1 MTKRT
6 KRKIAAALILVL
18 LLGTAFGEPIVKL
31 GKELTF
37 YWFDHTETELQVKAY
52 AEENGVFFADYPESL
67 ISLLERNAETE
78 QFVLEY
84 PLYRP
89 GEYDLTEY
97 KDSETVPL
105 FLQWDQRWGYETYGS
120 DMMAITGCGPTCL
133 AMVGYYITGDEK
145 FDPAAVAEFAEENG
159 YYVEGSGSSWT
170 LISQGGPQLGL
181 DVSELPLDENR
192 IKGALEHGNPI
203 ILAMGPGDFTSS
215 GHYIVLTGVEDGLFA
230 VNDPNS
236 PERSARLWSYEEI
249 SGQIRN
255 IWVVSGRDYAVMP
268 IVD

>member
-1 MTKRT
+1 MNRRT

-18 LLGTAFGEPIVKL
+18 LLGTAFGEPIVKIAR
-31 GKELTF
+31 EATF
-37 YWFDHTETELQVKAY
+37 YWFDHTETELKVKAF

-67 ISLLERNAETE
+67 IVLLERNPETE
-78 QFVLEY
+78 KFVLEY

-89 GEYDLTEY
+89 TEYDLAEY
-97 KDSETVPL
+97 KDGERVPL

-120 DMMAITGCGPTCL
+120 DRMAITGCGPTCL
-133 AMVGYYITGDEK
+133 AMVGFYLTGEEK
-145 FDPAAVAEFAEENG
+145 FDPAAVATFAEENG
-159 YYVEGSGSSWT
+159 YYVDGSGSSWT
-170 LISQGGPQLGL
+170 LISEGGPKLGL

-192 IKGALEHGNPI
+192 MKGALENGNPI

-215 GHYIVLTGVEDGLFA
+215 GHYIVLTGVEDGMFV

-236 PERSARLWSYEEI
+236 PERSAKLWSYEQI

-255 IWVVSGRDYAVMP
+255 IWAVSGKLNQGMP
-268 IVD
+268 IDE